1 LIRKDFTEE
10 EKFLEGILKKRVLL
24 QDCVRLPLPQLPYR
38 FPAAIL
44 LIRSPIFV

>member
-1 LIRKDFTEE
+1 LIRKDFAEE
-10 EKFLEGILKKRVLL
+10 EKFLEGISKKKVLL
-24 QDCVRLPLPQLPYR
+24 QDCGRLPLPQLRYW